1 MDNNLSIRRW
11 SEFRNL
17 AVVALD
23 TKIKVG
29 TVDDFYFEPETNA
42 VRGLRVKTALS
53 GYRALPAN
61 FINEIKKDVI
71 TTDSAVMVIEEDH
84 DRRLSQLPLGHSLLS
99 RKVIGENGRVVGTVG
114 NI

>member
-1 MDNNLSIRRW
+1 MDNSLSIRRW
-11 SEFRNL
+11 SDLRNL

-61 FINEIKKDVI
+61 FINEIKKDVKI
-71 TTDSAVMVIEEDH
+71 DI
-84 DRRLSQLPLGHSLLS
+84 
-99 RKVIGENGRVVGTVG
+99 N
-114 NI
+114 